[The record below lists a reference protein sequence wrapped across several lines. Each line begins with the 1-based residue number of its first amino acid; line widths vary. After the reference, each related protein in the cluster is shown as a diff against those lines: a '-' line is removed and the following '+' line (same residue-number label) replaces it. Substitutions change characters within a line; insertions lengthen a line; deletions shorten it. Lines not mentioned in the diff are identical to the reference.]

1 MHVLGSIIYEIFEL
15 GPYKKVKFF
24 SSSIFFYFSLYVE
37 LTANLTYLSFYKI
50 STWHISM
57 VTSIATSLIL
67 FPLFYDLDLPH
78 PSSLS
83 PPIAPSPS
91 SPFSHGFPLPSP
103 TLLHHNCR
111 GLVVCITLGSNDLTL
126 AMGSFPQLRTA
137 RVYIIVFGLTSSQRG
152 CQIFYNFENRLFG
165 SLHYAGV

>member
-1 MHVLGSIIYEIFEL
+1 
-15 GPYKKVKFF
+15 
-24 SSSIFFYFSLYVE
+24 
-37 LTANLTYLSFYKI
+37 
-50 STWHISM
+50 M
-57 VTSIATSLIL
+57 VTSIAMSLIL

-91 SPFSHGFPLPSP
+91 SPFSHGFPLLSP

-137 RVYIIVFGLTSSQRG
+137 RVYIIVFGFDVFT
-152 CQIFYNFENRLFG
+152 
-165 SLHYAGV
+165 AGVSNFLQL